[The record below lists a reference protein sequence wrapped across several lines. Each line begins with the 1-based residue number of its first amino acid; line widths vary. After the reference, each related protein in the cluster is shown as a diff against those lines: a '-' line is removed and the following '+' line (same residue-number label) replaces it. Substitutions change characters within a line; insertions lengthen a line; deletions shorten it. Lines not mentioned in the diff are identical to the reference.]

1 MFSRLLE
8 GTCTIGLVTWLSRGG
23 CALGDLIEAEARDSV
38 LVVSKISG
46 LAFGSFQSSSLM
58 SKSSSKSSYLTGL
71 RKGVDLRGC
80 DLVCRER
87 ALANVSESSSST
99 TIDGDLDFLTVS
111 GLFTSC

>member
-1 MFSRLLE
+1 M
-8 GTCTIGLVTWLSRGG
+8 
-23 CALGDLIEAEARDSV
+23 GDLIEAEARDSV